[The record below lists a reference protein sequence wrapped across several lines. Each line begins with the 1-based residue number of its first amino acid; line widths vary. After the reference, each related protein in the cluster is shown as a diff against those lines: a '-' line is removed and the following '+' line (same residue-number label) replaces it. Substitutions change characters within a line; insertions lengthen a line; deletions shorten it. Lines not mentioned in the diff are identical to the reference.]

1 MVTPS
6 NEKYKAPILLDKS
19 SIKHQKHAR
28 DNILYSIKGQ
38 HKYKGS
44 LLTNSQKDLEENT
57 RVLHLGII
65 GENVG
70 VSSTRRAIERSE
82 SQSRKILKGNSLDMK
97 LPRIG
102 EAVSQDRESSLRNQ
116 NSIDNIKLPNLN
128 KYNHGK
134 YFVNNQ
140 RSGTNKYENPLN
152 YRYKYQNKVSKDI
165 YDSYIGKA
173 PAKLKNKVI
182 NKLKMYQSNVKS
194 INKDEGTAKKSLPR
208 KQNSKLATLNSDNGI
223 L

>member
-1 MVTPS
+1 VTPS
-6 NEKYKAPILLDKS
+6 GEKYKAPILLDKS
-19 SIKHQKHAR
+19 SIKHQKYAR
-28 DNILYSIKGQ
+28 ENILYSIKGQ

-44 LLTNSQKDLEENT
+44 LLTNSQKDLDDNK
-57 RVLHLGII
+57 RVLHLGVI

-70 VSSTRRAIERSE
+70 ISSTRKAIDRSE
-82 SQSRKILKGNSLDMK
+82 SHSRKILKGNSLDMK

-102 EAVSQDRESSLRNQ
+102 EAASQDRESLRNQ

-134 YFVNNQ
+134 YFVSNQ
-140 RSGTNKYENPLN
+140 RSGGSKHDNPIN

-165 YDSYIGKA
+165 YDSYIGNGQS
-173 PAKLKNKVI
+173 KLKNKVI
-182 NKLKMYQSNVKS
+182 NKLKMYQSNVKGIS
-194 INKDEGTAKKSLPR
+194 KDESGNKKSLTR
-208 KQNSKLATLNSDNGI
+208 KKNSKLATLNPDNEM